1 MMFGNASALTAFPGR
16 GRRFVKRNAAKAPLG
31 RRAAKG
37 IAAILLAL
45 CLLLPTAVAGETAQ
59 AVEMEIY
66 LIDPCGGCTGRVG
79 AGCGSCT
86 IMDEIAVRY
95 RELFG
100 EDGLQMHFHNLRMD
114 VDGTDQVALDALMAE
129 AGVDPDDV
137 PLPVAFVN
145 GKLFLADGSMDD
157 AMVQYLADGT
167 YPGVE
172 AAIREKAEYEEN
184 RAPGRIVYL
193 YSQTCEACDEMSEW
207 LPYGIPS
214 DYEVVAYDIYTPEGE
229 AMLDYFMETLE
240 IPEED
245 YCVPLIVYGDEWF
258 AGRKSIYLSLASRI
272 QEDPDRQTTILEEIQ
287 ED

>member
-114 VDGTDQVALDALMAE
+114 VDGTDQAALDALMAE
-129 AGVDPDDV
+129 A
-137 PLPVAFVN
+137 
-145 GKLFLADGSMDD
+145 
-157 AMVQYLADGT
+157 
-167 YPGVE
+167 VE
-172 AAIREKAEYEEN
+172 AAYSGEEALEMIRRQPFDAMFTDIRMAEIDGLRLIREARELNPYMICVVITAFDRFQYAYQIE
-184 RAPGRIVYL
+184 GDILFHSVL
-193 YSQTCEACDEMSEW
+193 YSQRDTSTLRVNSVYALGSKASHGCVRLQVEDAQWIYENCES
-207 LPYGIPS
+207 GT
-214 DYEVVAYDIYTPEGE
+214 VV
-229 AMLDYFMETLE
+229 
-240 IPEED
+240 
-245 YCVPLIVYGDEWF
+245 VVY
-258 AGRKSIYLSLASRI
+258 
-272 QEDPDRQTTILEEIQ
+272 
-287 ED
+287 

>member
-37 IAAILLAL
+37 IAAILL
-45 CLLLPTAVAGETAQ
+45 
-59 AVEMEIY
+59 EMEIY

-114 VDGTDQVALDALMAE
+114 VDGTDQAALDALMAE

-157 AMVQYLADGT
+157 AMVQYLAR
-167 YPGVE
+167 P
-172 AAIREKAEYEEN
+172 AASSICTARPAR
-184 RAPGRIVYL
+184 RATR
-193 YSQTCEACDEMSEW
+193 
-207 LPYGIPS
+207 
-214 DYEVVAYDIYTPEGE
+214 
-229 AMLDYFMETLE
+229 
-240 IPEED
+240 
-245 YCVPLIVYGDEWF
+245 
-258 AGRKSIYLSLASRI
+258 
-272 QEDPDRQTTILEEIQ
+272 
-287 ED
+287 